1 MFFSEGLKARNSR
14 LGPSLIYDMQFQS
27 FRMLLPD
34 YGLLQIYRRYFFFLG
49 FVCYCLGI
57 FFDTKLNAAYTF
69 GSPGTLSE
77 AWANHVARSQPR
89 AGGPDNAWPRLAL
102 IPVYLRHASESF
114 EFTSIL
120 SS

>member
-1 MFFSEGLKARNSR
+1 M
-14 LGPSLIYDMQFQS
+14 D
-27 FRMLLPD
+27 
-34 YGLLQIYRRYFFFLG
+34 RRYVSFLG
-49 FVCYCLGI
+49 CVCYCLGL
-57 FFDTKLNAAYTF
+57 FFDSKINAACTF